1 MSVMQAVREKVT
13 QLPEGEPFATARL
26 LVLGPRA
33 AVDQSLARLAREKVI
48 TRVRR
53 GVYVRPRVSRLVGEV
68 PPEPAAVV
76 EAITEATGET
86 VAPHGAEAAR
96 LLGLS
101 TQVPLTVVYSTNGK
115 TREFRV
121 GEVVVKLRHASN
133 RQLALAG
140 TPAGTALAALR
151 YLGKQAV
158 SERTIEQVRARIGDE
173 QFEAMRQ
180 ETGAIPSWLSD
191 VIWQAQHVGQ
201 ATGTRNG

>member
-1 MSVMQAVREKVT
+1 MTVMRAVREKVG
-13 QLPEGEPFATARL
+13 QMPEGEPFSTARL

-53 GVYVRPRVSRLVGEV
+53 GVYVRPKVSRLVGEV
-68 PPEPAAVV
+68 PPEPAAVIN
-76 EAITEATGET
+76 AIAEATGET

-101 TQVPLTVVYSTNGK
+101 KQVPLMVVYNTNGK
-115 TREFRV
+115 TRQFQV
-121 GEVVVKLRHASN
+121 GTVVVKLRHASN
-133 RQLALAG
+133 RQLTLAG

-151 YLGKQAV
+151 YLGKEAV
-158 SERTIEQVRARIGDE
+158 SERTVEHVRARIGDE
-173 QFEAMRQ
+173 QFEAMRK

-191 VIWQAQHVGQ
+191 VIWRVQQGGR
-201 ATGTRNG
+201 TNRNHSV